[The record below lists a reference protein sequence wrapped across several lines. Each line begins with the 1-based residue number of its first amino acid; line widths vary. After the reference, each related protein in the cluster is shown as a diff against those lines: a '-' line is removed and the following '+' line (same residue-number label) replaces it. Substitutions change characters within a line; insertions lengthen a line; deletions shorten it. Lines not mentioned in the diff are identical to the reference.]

1 MGLPRFLV
9 DRLGEQGTLRLCESE
24 SHHASRVLRLG
35 SGDRCVV
42 FDGQGHE
49 ADGTIQSV
57 EKKSV
62 EVSYRS
68 CTFAPRDHG
77 DRLHFAIG
85 MPKGDRQRSVIE
97 KLVELGVDRLTP
109 IDTERSV
116 SKFDADAIEKLKRY
130 AIEACKQ
137 SQRNR
142 LMHIDPSIGWKEWLA
157 RSVQGEPSSLWM
169 LHPLTLHEAG
179 VSGVR
184 FVRSDRW
191 LAEDPLG
198 AESRVGSK
206 SRVVFAVGPEGG
218 FTAGEVAQ
226 AIEHGVGLLDLGE
239 RILRV
244 ETAVSAAAVLG
255 SLRIGLSISVPDSP
269 QRREVRQV

>member
-1 MGLPRFLV
+1 
-9 DRLGEQGTLRLCESE
+9 
-24 SHHASRVLRLG
+24 
-35 SGDRCVV
+35 
-42 FDGQGHE
+42 
-49 ADGTIQSV
+49 
-57 EKKSV
+57 
-62 EVSYRS
+62 
-68 CTFAPRDHG
+68 
-77 DRLHFAIG
+77 

-142 LMHIDPSIGWKEWLA
+142 LMHIDPSIGWMEWLA

-179 VSGVR
+179 GSGVR